1 MTAARS
7 AKFRLY
13 RWRKASTPPP
23 APPALRQN
31 CRSSKSPAPART
43 ARRHHRFGHDPFR
56 KPENRSSPGQAL
68 SESCPKNTAL
78 SRPRGFMPSEKLA
91 APSAGRP
98 LSPGAVA
105 LMLMLCLSWG
115 FNQIA
120 VKLVLPDVPPMLQ
133 ALTRSVGALPV
144 LLIIGWLR
152 GAKFFERDGTLWA
165 GLSAGILFGIEFV
178 LIYRGLL
185 LTSASR
191 AVVFLYTA
199 PVFVALGSYLF
210 LGERRR
216 ASQWGGLGVSLA
228 GGALAMGVPQA
239 NVDANV
245 LLGDLLIV
253 AGGALWAATTLL
265 VKATALLR
273 APPENA
279 LGYEVALS
287 IPILGVAAWI
297 SGETITRP
305 PGPLALSLMAYQA
318 IWVVGLTFLLW
329 FTLVKTYSASKLSA
343 FTFITP
349 LFGVVASYFI
359 MHDTLTPVFGAAA
372 LLVIA
377 GLYLVN
383 RPNTSGPKVVPDPN
397 VPA

>member
-1 MTAARS
+1 MS
-7 AKFRLY
+7 SEQLP
-13 RWRKASTPPP
+13 TP
-23 APPALRQN
+23 A
-31 CRSSKSPAPART
+31 
-43 ARRHHRFGHDPFR
+43 
-56 KPENRSSPGQAL
+56 
-68 SESCPKNTAL
+68 
-78 SRPRGFMPSEKLA
+78 
-91 APSAGRP
+91 AGRP
-98 LSPGAVA
+98 LSALAVA

-144 LLIIGWLR
+144 LLIIGWFR
-152 GAKFFERDGTLWA
+152 GVKFFERDGTLWPGLFA
-165 GLSAGILFGIEFV
+165 GVIFGIEFV

-199 PVFVALGSYLF
+199 PFFVALGSYLF
-210 LGERRR
+210 LGERLR
-216 ASQWGGLGVSLA
+216 ASQWGGLGLSFA
-228 GGALAMGVPQA
+228 GVALAIGVPQA
-239 NVDANV
+239 NVDADV

-265 VKATALLR
+265 VKATALIR
-273 APPENA
+273 APAEKG
-279 LGYEVALS
+279 LGYQVALS
-287 IPILGVAAWI
+287 IPILALAAWV
-297 SGETITRP
+297 SGESITHVP
-305 PGPLALSLMAYQA
+305 SALSLSLLAYQA
-318 IWVVGLTFLLW
+318 FWVVGLTFLLW
-329 FTLVKTYSASKLSA
+329 FALVKTYSASKLSA

-359 MHDTLTPVFGAAA
+359 MHDTLTLAFGAAA

-383 RPNTSGPKVVPDPN
+383 RPEVSGPKVVPDPN

>member
-1 MTAARS
+1 M
-7 AKFRLY
+7 
-13 RWRKASTPPP
+13 
-23 APPALRQN
+23 
-31 CRSSKSPAPART
+31 SSQISIV
-43 ARRHHRFGHDPFR
+43 
-56 KPENRSSPGQAL
+56 
-68 SESCPKNTAL
+68 
-78 SRPRGFMPSEKLA
+78 
-91 APSAGRP
+91 PSAGRP
-98 LSPGAVA
+98 LSPGAIA

-152 GAKFFERDGTLWA
+152 GAKFSERDGTLWA

-199 PVFVALGSYLF
+199 PFFVALGSYQF
-210 LGERRR
+210 LGERLR
-216 ASQWGGLGVSLA
+216 ASQWGGLGLSFA
-228 GGALAMGVPQA
+228 GVALAIGVPQA

-253 AGGALWAATTLL
+253 GGGALWAATTLI
-265 VKATALLR
+265 AEGPALRR
-273 APPENA
+273 AAREKA
-279 LGYEVALS
+279 LGYQVALS
-287 IPILGVAAWI
+287 IPILALAAWI
-297 SGETITRP
+297 SGETITRV

-318 IWVVGLTFLLW
+318 VWVVGLTFLLW
-329 FTLVKTYSASKLSA
+329 FALVQTYSASKLSA
-343 FTFITP
+343 FSFITP

-359 MHDTLTPVFGAAA
+359 MHDTLTPAFGAAA

-377 GLYLVN
+377 GLYLVT
-383 RPNTSGPKVVPDPN
+383 RPSPVVPVAIDRLLN
-397 VPA
+397 VPKP